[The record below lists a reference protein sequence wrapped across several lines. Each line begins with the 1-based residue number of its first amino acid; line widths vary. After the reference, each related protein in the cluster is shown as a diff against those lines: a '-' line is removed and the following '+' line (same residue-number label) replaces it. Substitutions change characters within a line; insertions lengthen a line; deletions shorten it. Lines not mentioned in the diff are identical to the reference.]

1 MKFQSYKL
9 SKQQYQYDNW
19 VNVKKKKKTLRQTL
33 QIKWIGKVIP
43 NLINN

>member
-19 VNVKKKKKTLRQTL
+19 VNVQKKKNLETNMTN
-33 QIKWIGKVIP
+33 KVDRKSHTKF
-43 NLINN
+43 NK